1 MRMSNVYITGADVNS
16 NANYDPTTKPD
27 HTLTLSLML
36 GLIINLSLTL
46 PIVGLWLHIVHAGF
60 LKRGHGINAILL
72 ITAISAKLLRASGA
86 CVKRRPVG
94 CWVWPLR

>member
-46 PIVGLWLHIVHAGF
+46 PIVGL
-60 LKRGHGINAILL
+60 
-72 ITAISAKLLRASGA
+72 
-86 CVKRRPVG
+86 
-94 CWVWPLR
+94 